1 MLANVLP
8 MTARSIGPSSN
19 PGNSILIDGVSKTF
33 DTRGGAVKA
42 LDNVSLNLR
51 GGEFVSVVGPSG
63 CGKSTLLSIV
73 AGLKRASTGKVT
85 IGSTPVNGPYEK
97 AGIVFQKDLLM
108 EWRTALD
115 NVLLQVELRGL
126 RKKDY
131 VDRALDLLAK
141 VNLQDFANKYPREL
155 SGGMRQRVSICRALI
170 HDPPILLM
178 DEPFGALDALTRDEI
193 SADLTKVCEET
204 GKTVVFITHSIAE
217 AVHLSDRVIVMSP
230 RPGKVLDDIRI
241 DLPRPRQIQVRDTP
255 EFGAYAQRIRAKL
268 MAQPTP

>member
-1 MLANVLP
+1 MR
-8 MTARSIGPSSN
+8 ARAGQPGPSEN
-19 PGNSILIDGVSKTF
+19 AIHIDRVSKTF
-33 DTRGGAVKA
+33 ETRGGAVKA
-42 LDNVSLNLR
+42 LDSVSLELR
-51 GGEFVSVVGPSG
+51 AGEFVSIVGPSG
-63 CGKSTLLSIV
+63 CGKSTLLSII
-73 AGLKRASTGKVT
+73 AGLKKASTGKVT
-85 IGSTPVNGPYEK
+85 IGATPVNGPYR
-97 AGIVFQKDLLM
+97 ASGIVFQKDLLM

-115 NVLLQVELRGL
+115 NVLLQIELRGL
-126 RKKDY
+126 RRKDY

-193 SADLTKVCEET
+193 STDLSRLCDDA

-230 RPGKVLDDIRI
+230 RPASILDDVTIN
-241 DLPRPRQIQVRDTP
+241 LPRPREIQVRDTP
-255 EFGAYAQRIRAKL
+255 EFGAYAHRIRGKL
-268 MAQPTP
+268 MNPARS

>member
-1 MLANVLP
+1 MR
-8 MTARSIGPSSN
+8 ARAGR
-19 PGNSILIDGVSKTF
+19 PGQPENAIHIDRISKTF
-33 DTRGGAVKA
+33 ETRGGAVKA
-42 LDNVSLNLR
+42 LDSVSLELR
-51 GGEFVSVVGPSG
+51 AGEFVSIVGPSG
-63 CGKSTLLSIV
+63 CGKSTLLSII
-73 AGLKRASTGKVT
+73 AGLKKASTGKVT
-85 IGSTPVNGPYEK
+85 IGTTPVNGPYR
-97 AGIVFQKDLLM
+97 ASGIVFQKDLLM

-115 NVLLQVELRGL
+115 NVLLQIELRGL
-126 RKKDY
+126 RRKDY

-193 SADLTKVCEET
+193 STDLSRLCEDA

-230 RPGKVLDDIRI
+230 RPANILDDVTI
-241 DLPRPRQIQVRDTP
+241 DLPRPRDIQIRDTP

-268 MAQPTP
+268 MNPARS